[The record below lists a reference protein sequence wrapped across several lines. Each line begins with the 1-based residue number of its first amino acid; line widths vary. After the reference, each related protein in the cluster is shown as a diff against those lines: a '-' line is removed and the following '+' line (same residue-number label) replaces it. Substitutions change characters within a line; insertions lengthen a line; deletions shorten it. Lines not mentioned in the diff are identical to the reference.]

1 MKLEKFNKLKQ
12 KFELNAFENNF
23 LTVDKVLYYFS
34 FLGNIVSIIFSYF
47 FVKNATDSIPTF
59 FTGQALVISLFI
71 IVFMTGFELLK
82 RFSFEQLVTYVVRL
96 KRFTKEVFL
105 GSLVVFVLVLG
116 SFYLS
121 INGSHRLIDR
131 TESIATTAD
140 SSLKMQKDSTF
151 NSYAGKISL
160 YQSQLETLY
169 ANANNGRVKARDKAD
184 IKDYEAKVSALE
196 TERNN
201 KIQALET
208 KSSTKDKAEI
218 DKNEANTLALFLLV
232 TFLEFIILLGV
243 GFNAFYTAKSFADM
257 KALMN
262 TPKYK
267 QMEMNL
273 KMLHILYQN
282 GNKKEGDM
290 TLPITKFKGLI
301 ANQKLDVR
309 QKDIQDFV
317 TLCTELEILKTNN
330 SKKKYYAMEYEVAKL
345 LLEKNV

>member
-23 LTVDKVLYYFS
+23 LTVDRVLYYFS
-34 FLGNIVSIIFSYF
+34 FLGNLVSIIFSYF

-59 FTGQALVISLFI
+59 FTGQGLVISLFI
-71 IVFMTGFELLK
+71 IIFMTGYELLK
-82 RFSFEQLVTYVVRL
+82 RFSFEQLITYVV
-96 KRFTKEVFL
+96 KIKKFTGQILL

-131 TESIATTAD
+131 TENIATEAD
-140 SSLKMQKDSTF
+140 SSLKVQRDSIF

-160 YQSQLETLY
+160 YQGQLETLY
-169 ANANNGRVKARDKAD
+169 SNAKSGRVRPKDKAD
-184 IKDYEAKVSALE
+184 IKEYEAKVVDLE
-196 TERNN
+196 KERDN
-201 KIQALET
+201 KIAAIET
-208 KSSTKDKAEI
+208 KSSTKDQVQQE
-218 DKNEANTLALFLLV
+218 KNKENTLALFLLV
-232 TFLEFIILLGV
+232 TFMEFLILLGV
-243 GFNAFYTAKSFADM
+243 GFNAFYTAKSFGDM

-273 KMLHILYQN
+273 RMLHILYQN

-290 TLPITKFKGLI
+290 TLPISKFRGLV

-309 QKDIQDFV
+309 QKDINEFI

-330 SKKKYYAMEYEVAKL
+330 SKKKYYAMEYEIAKV

>member
-23 LTVDKVLYYFS
+23 LTVDRVLYYFS
-34 FLGNIVSIIFSYF
+34 FLGNIVSVIFSYF
-47 FVKNATDSIPTF
+47 FIKNATDSIPSF
-59 FTGQALVISLFI
+59 FAGQAMIVSLFI
-71 IVFMTGFELLK
+71 IIFMTGFELLK
-82 RFSFEQLVTYVVRL
+82 RFAFEQLVTYVV
-96 KRFTKEVFL
+96 KIKKFTSQIFL

-131 TESIATTAD
+131 TENIATIAD
-140 SSLKMQKDSTF
+140 SSLKVQRDSIF

-160 YQSQLETLY
+160 YQGQLETLY
-169 ANANNGRVKARDKAD
+169 ANANNGRVRAKDKAD
-184 IKDYEAKVSALE
+184 IKDYESKVKALE
-196 TERNN
+196 TERDS
-201 KIQALET
+201 KIAGIES
-208 KSSTKDKAEI
+208 KSSTKDQAQQ
-218 DKNEANTLALFLLV
+218 DKNKENTLALILLV
-232 TFLEFIILLGV
+232 TFMEFLILLGV

-257 KALMN
+257 KALLN

-267 QMEMNL
+267 QMEMNI

-282 GNKKEGDM
+282 GNKKEGDT
-290 TLPITKFKGLI
+290 TLPLTKFKGLV
-301 ANQKLDVR
+301 ANQKLDIR
-309 QKDIQDFV
+309 QKDIQEFI

-330 SKKKYYAMEYEVAKL
+330 SKKKYYAVDYETAKV